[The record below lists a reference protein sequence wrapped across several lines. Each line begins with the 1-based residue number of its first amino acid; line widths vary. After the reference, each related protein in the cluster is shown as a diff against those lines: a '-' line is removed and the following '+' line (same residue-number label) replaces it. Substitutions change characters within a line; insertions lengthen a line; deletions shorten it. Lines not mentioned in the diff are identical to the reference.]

1 MMDDAERAY
10 DGGLT
15 AMANGGMM
23 GQDEEELESQGSSYN
38 KTDEEIKKLMMGS
51 NRMPS
56 LR

>member
-10 DGGLT
+10 DGGLQM
-15 AMANGGMM
+15 MAEGGMM
-23 GQDEEELESQGSSYN
+23 GQDEEEMEGQTSSLS